1 MKAKLEQE
9 NAESFSELQK
19 LKDKL
24 LEEKLLREKLEEE
37 IKTKDTVISELS
49 LRLKEMSRKY
59 KDPSLLVNT
68 KDIADQAAITNN
80 NFYKLT
86 EKYNKIC
93 VDMEN
98 IMA

>member
-1 MKAKLEQE
+1 MRAKLEQE
-9 NAESFSELQK
+9 NAESFNELQK

-24 LEEKLLREKLEEE
+24 LEEKLLREKTEEE

-68 KDIADQAAITNN
+68 KDISDQAAITNN

-86 EKYNKIC
+86 EKYNKVC
-93 VDMEN
+93 ADMEN